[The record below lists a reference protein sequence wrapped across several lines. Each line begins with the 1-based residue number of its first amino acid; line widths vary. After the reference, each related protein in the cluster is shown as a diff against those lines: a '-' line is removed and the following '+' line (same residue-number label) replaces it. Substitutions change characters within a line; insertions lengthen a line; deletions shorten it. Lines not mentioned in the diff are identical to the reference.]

1 MAKRRKKIKAD
12 PGTWIADLM
21 DGMPAPCRPEPLP
34 SLMTNEDVLEVISYE
49 GLGFSLEMIDVSR
62 IKDKQLQKLWQEAQA
77 SRLKIMTYLEK
88 F

>member
-1 MAKRRKKIKAD
+1 MAKRRKVKAD
-12 PGTWIADLM
+12 PGTWVADLM
-21 DGMPAPCRPEPLP
+21 DGMPVPQRPEPLP
-34 SLMTNEDVLEVISYE
+34 DLMMNEDVLEVISYE